1 MRLYALV
8 RLLIRPRAVAITLVF
23 GIFILLLIALQPPA
37 APGACLIGDVRA
49 LRAGHVPDALRH
61 AQLDAQRMQVGLG
74 AAAIEGWEGL
84 GDAVAVSGRVFVR
97 STRAGSVR
105 VQSLESGRFFQ
116 SSYWVYVPRASSARE
131 TLSVQAATS
140 LENLWRQLARRHPQ
154 GVVVAGYTH
163 WRALRRYA
171 ITRPAIDGMAIL
183 ENATHYYTQPMHNLS
198 DTWAYVVGIAA
209 SAQAIARADQNYAP
223 LLARQT
229 GGGFDLPIHVL
240 VLKAAPTDL
249 TRAPQPQEVLTVGR
263 AAGDSQLIS
272 AELAFYPLHRPRSCD
287 EVFISSNPTS
297 SEPAQ

>member
-1 MRLYALV
+1 MRLHAVV
-8 RLLIRPRAVAITLVF
+8 RFLIRPRALAITLVF
-23 GIFILLLIALQPPA
+23 GIFILLLIALQPPSS
-37 APGACLIGDVRA
+37 PSGCLIGDVRA
-49 LRAGHVPDALRH
+49 LRAGRVPDALRH

-74 AAAIEGWEGL
+74 VAAIEGWEGL
-84 GDAVAVSGRVFVR
+84 GDAVATSGRVFVR
-97 STRAGSVR
+97 TTRTGSVR

-116 SSYWVYVPRASSARE
+116 TSYWIYVARATPARE

-140 LENLWRQLARRHPQ
+140 LDNLWRQLARRHPQ

-171 ITRPAIDGMAIL
+171 ITRPAIDGLAIL

-209 SAQAIARADQNYAP
+209 SAQTIARADENYAP

-229 GGGFDLPIHVL
+229 NGSFDLPIHVL

-249 TRAPQPQEVLTVGR
+249 TRAPQPQEVLSVGR

-272 AELAFYPLHRPRSCD
+272 AELAFYPLHRPGVCVD
-287 EVFISSNPTS
+287 AFVSSNPAPT
-297 SEPAQ
+297 EPVQ

>member
-1 MRLYALV
+1 MREHAWV
-8 RLLIRPRAVAITLVF
+8 RLLIRPRALAITLVF
-23 GIFILLLIALQPPA
+23 GIFILLLIALQPPS
-37 APGACLIGDVRA
+37 APSGCLVGDVRA

-61 AQLDAQRMQVGLG
+61 TQLDAQRMQVGLG

-97 STRAGSVR
+97 STRTGSIR

-116 SSYWVYVPRASSARE
+116 SSYWVHVPRATPARE

-140 LENLWRQLARRHPQ
+140 LENLWRQLARRYPQ

-171 ITRPAIDGMAIL
+171 ITRPAIDGLAIL

-209 SAQAIARADQNYAP
+209 SAQAIARVDENYAP
-223 LLARQT
+223 LLARQAD
-229 GGGFDLPIHVL
+229 GRFDLPIHVL
-240 VLKAAPTDL
+240 VLKAPPVDL

-263 AAGDSQLIS
+263 AAGDSLLIG
-272 AELAFYPLHRPRSCD
+272 AELAFYPLHRPGACAD
-287 EVFISSNPTS
+287 ALLSSNPAS
-297 SEPAQ
+297 SEAVQ

>member
-1 MRLYALV
+1 MRLPALV
-8 RLLIRPRAVAITLVF
+8 RLLIRPRAVAITVLF

-37 APGACLIGDVRA
+37 APGGCSIGDVRA
-49 LRAGHVPDALRH
+49 LRAGRVPDALRH

-84 GDAVAVSGRVFVR
+84 GDAVTVSGRAFVR
-97 STRAGSVR
+97 STRTGSVR

-116 SSYWVYVPRASSARE
+116 SSYWVYVPRATPARE

-140 LENLWRQLARRHPQ
+140 LENLWRQLERRHPQ

-163 WRALRRYA
+163 WQVLRRYA
-171 ITRPAIDGMAIL
+171 ITRPAIDGLAIL
-183 ENATHYYTQPMHNLS
+183 ENATHYYTQPMHYLS

-209 SAQAIARADQNYAP
+209 SAQAIARADENYAP

-229 GGGFDLPIHVL
+229 DGGFDLPIHVL

-272 AELAFYPLHRPRSCD
+272 AELSFYPLDRPESCAD
-287 EVFISSNPTS
+287 AFVSSPAAS
-297 SEPAQ
+297 DPAQ